1 MGKMELGHFFYDL
14 LVHNE
19 TFAEKSEDTQFS
31 VYEEQQYPP
40 ITMLTCADSRIQGQ
54 ILGMDLINK
63 VFTVRNAG
71 NQVARNKGSLAY
83 ALTVLNTQI
92 FFILGHTNCGAVN
105 FAAGASLANI
115 RKLSVTK
122 NTSPVE
128 SVASE
133 LKKPSGIQLVSSKG
147 ESKTISNL
155 KKGDFSAVSREVQRE
170 MLPLTIPIERGIAR
184 LVKIGDEKKE
194 LAYLSQTNV
203 DYQVEKAL
211 EYYGDRVKENK
222 LAIVGGI
229 YDFVGAY
236 SNTRGRVVVTNINGI
251 YEKKKLQENARTFC
265 EADATLNK
273 SSETYKLCCKLIEE
287 KVTRI

>member
-1 MGKMELGHFFYDL
+1 MKLGHFFYDL

-19 TFAEKSEDTQFS
+19 KFAEKSEVSHFS
-31 VYEEQQYPP
+31 AYQEHQNPP
-40 ITMLTCADSRIQGQ
+40 ITMLTCADSRIQGE

-83 ALTVLNTQI
+83 ALTILNTQI

-105 FAAGASLANI
+105 FAAGASLAKV
-115 RKLSVTK
+115 RKLEEA
-122 NTSPVE
+122 NGTSPMAPVTGE
-128 SVASE
+128 Q
-133 LKKPSGIQLVSSKG
+133 KKLRGIQLISPKG
-147 ESKTISNL
+147 ESMAISNL
-155 KKGDFSAVSREVQRE
+155 RKVDFSAVSREVQRE
-170 MLPLTIPIERGIAR
+170 ILPLTIPIERGIAR
-184 LVKIGDEKKE
+184 LVKIANEKKE

-222 LAIVGGI
+222 LTIIGGM

-236 SNTRGRVVVTNINGI
+236 SDKRGRIVVTNINGI
-251 YEKKKLQENARTFC
+251 YEKKKLQENTRTFC
-265 EADATLNK
+265 EADDTVNK
-273 SSETYKLCCKLIEE
+273 SSESYKLCCRLIEE
-287 KVTRI
+287 KITRI

>member
-1 MGKMELGHFFYDL
+1 MKMEPGHFFYDL

-19 TFAEKSEDTQFS
+19 KFVAKSEDSQFS
-31 VYEEQQYPP
+31 AYEEHQHPL
-40 ITMLTCADSRIQGQ
+40 ITMLTCADSRIQGN

-83 ALTVLNTQI
+83 ALTALNTQI
-92 FFILGHTNCGAVN
+92 FFILGHTNCGAVS

-115 RKLSVTK
+115 RKHAETKESSSVG
-122 NTSPVE
+122 PVK
-128 SVASE
+128 SE
-133 LKKPSGIQLVSSKG
+133 QKKTGGIQLVSSKG

-155 KKGDFSAVSREVQRE
+155 RKVDFSAASREVQRE

-184 LVKIGDEKKE
+184 MVKIGDEKKE

-211 EYYGDRVKENK
+211 EYYGDRVKEKK
-222 LAIVGGI
+222 LTIIGGI

-251 YEKKKLQENARTFC
+251 DEKKKLQENARNFC
-265 EADATLNK
+265 AADATLDK
-273 SSETYKLCCKLIEE
+273 SSETYKLCYKLIEE
-287 KVTRI
+287 KVSRI

>member
-1 MGKMELGHFFYDL
+1 MELGHFFYDL

-19 TFAEKSEDTQFS
+19 KFAEKSEDTEFS
-31 VYEEQQYPP
+31 AYEEQQYPP
-40 ITMLTCADSRIQGQ
+40 ITMLTCADSRIQGK

-83 ALTVLNTQI
+83 ALTALNTPI

-115 RKLSVTK
+115 RKLDGTQEASSVDAVT
-122 NTSPVE
+122 NE
-128 SVASE
+128 Q
-133 LKKPSGIQLVSSKG
+133 KKAGGIQLASSKG
-147 ESKTISNL
+147 ESKAISNL
-155 KKGDFSAVSREVQRE
+155 RKADFSAASREVQRE
-170 MLPLTIPIERGIAR
+170 MLPLTIPIERGIAQ
-184 LVKIGDEKKE
+184 LVKISDAKKE
-194 LAYLSQTNV
+194 LAYLSQLNV

-236 SNTRGRVVVTNINGI
+236 SNVRGRIVVTNINGI
-251 YEKKKLQENARTFC
+251 CEREKIQENARAFC
-265 EADATLNK
+265 AADATLNK

>member
-1 MGKMELGHFFYDL
+1 MELGHFFYDL

-19 TFAEKSEDTQFS
+19 KFVEKSESSQFAA
-31 VYEEQQYPP
+31 YEEHQQPP

-63 VFTVRNAG
+63 VFMVRNAG

-83 ALTVLNTQI
+83 ALTALNTQI
-92 FFILGHTNCGAVN
+92 FFILGHTNCGAVK

-115 RKLSVTK
+115 RKLDESKETSSVK
-122 NTSPVE
+122 PVTNE
-128 SVASE
+128 Q
-133 LKKPSGIQLVSSKG
+133 KKHSGIQLVSSKG
-147 ESKTISNL
+147 GSKTISNL
-155 KKGDFSAVSREVQRE
+155 KKVDFSAASREVQRE

-184 LVKIGDEKKE
+184 MMKIGDEKKE

-211 EYYGDRVKENK
+211 EYYGDRVKEKK

-229 YDFVGAY
+229 YDFVGTY
-236 SNTRGRVVVTNINGI
+236 SNTLGRVVVTNINGI
-251 YEKKKLQENARTFC
+251 YDKKKLQENARAFC
-265 EADATLNK
+265 EIDDTLDK
-273 SSETYKLCCKLIEE
+273 TSESYKLCYKLIEE
-287 KVTRI
+287 KVNRI

>member
-1 MGKMELGHFFYDL
+1 MKLGHFFYDL

-19 TFAEKSEDTQFS
+19 KFAKKSDDTEFTA
-31 VYEEQQYPP
+31 YEEHQYPP
-40 ITMLTCADSRIQGQ
+40 ITMLTCADSRIQGK

-83 ALTVLNTQI
+83 ALTALNTPI
-92 FFILGHTNCGAVN
+92 FFILGHTNCGAVK

-115 RKLSVTK
+115 RKLEETDGA
-122 NTSPVE
+122 SPEE
-128 SVASE
+128 SVISVQ
-133 LKKPSGIQLVSSKG
+133 KKAGGIQLVTAKG

-155 KKGDFSAVSREVQRE
+155 RKMDFSAASREVQRE

-184 LVKIGDEKKE
+184 MVKIGDEKKE

-222 LAIVGGI
+222 LTIVGGI

-236 SNTRGRVVVTNINGI
+236 SNTRGRVVVTNINGTCDT
-251 YEKKKLQENARTFC
+251 KKLQESTRFFC
-265 EADATLNK
+265 ETDDTLDK
-273 SSETYKLCCKLIEE
+273 SSESYKLCCKLIEE
-287 KVTRI
+287 KVNRI

>member
-1 MGKMELGHFFYDL
+1 MELGHFFYDL

-19 TFAEKSEDTQFS
+19 KFSEKTDDTDFS
-31 VYEEQQYPP
+31 VYEDKQHPP
-40 ITMLTCADSRIQGQ
+40 ITLLSCADSRIQGE

-83 ALTVLNTQI
+83 ALTALNTEI

-105 FAAGASLANI
+105 FAAGACLASV
-115 RKLSVTK
+115 RKLDDPDETHPADPVSGEQKKNSVIQLASSK
-122 NTSPVE
+122 KE
-128 SVASE
+128 SKIISM
-133 LKKPSGIQLVSSKG
+133 LKKS
-147 ESKTISNL
+147 
-155 KKGDFSAVSREVQRE
+155 DFSAASREVQRE
-170 MLPLTIPIERGIAR
+170 MLPLTIPIERGIAQ
-184 LVKIGDEKKE
+184 LVKIGNEKKE
-194 LAYLSQTNV
+194 LAYLSQMNV

-211 EYYGDRVKENK
+211 EYYGDKVKENK

-236 SNTRGRVVVTNINGI
+236 SNTRGRIVVTNINGI
-251 YEKKKLQENARTFC
+251 YEREKLQENARAFC

-273 SSETYKLCCKLIEE
+273 SNETYKLCCKLIEE
-287 KVTRI
+287 KVSRI

>member
-1 MGKMELGHFFYDL
+1 MKVGHFFYDL

-19 TFAEKSEDTQFS
+19 KFAEKSKVSQFS
-31 VYEEQQYPP
+31 AYEESQNPP

-83 ALTVLNTQI
+83 ALTALNTQI

-105 FAAGASLANI
+105 FAAGACLAKVRTLKEPIKDSL
-115 RKLSVTK
+115 VE
-122 NTSPVE
+122 PVVNE
-128 SVASE
+128 Q
-133 LKKPSGIQLVSSKG
+133 KKPSGINLTFSK
-147 ESKTISNL
+147 EKSMSIHNL
-155 KKGDFSAVSREVQRE
+155 QKVDFSAVSRDVQRE
-170 MLPLTIPIERGIAR
+170 MLPLTLPIEKVIAR

-203 DYQVEKAL
+203 DYQVERAL
-211 EYYGDRVKENK
+211 EYYGDRVKEKK
-222 LAIVGGI
+222 LTIIGGI

-236 SNTRGRVVVTNINGI
+236 NDTRGRIVVTNINGM
-251 YEKKKLQENARTFC
+251 YEEKKIQENVRSIC
-265 EADATLNK
+265 EADPTLDK
-273 SSETYKLCCKLIEE
+273 SSDTYKLCCKLIEE
-287 KVTRI
+287 KVSRI

>member
-1 MGKMELGHFFYDL
+1 MELGHFFYDL

-19 TFAEKSEDTQFS
+19 KFAEKSEDTQFS
-31 VYEEQQYPP
+31 VYEEQQHPP

-83 ALTVLNTQI
+83 ALTALNTQI

-105 FAAGASLANI
+105 FAAGACLAKVRTHTETKKASL
-115 RKLSVTK
+115 LTSVVNEQEKT
-122 NTSPVE
+122 
-128 SVASE
+128 
-133 LKKPSGIQLVSSKG
+133 SGINLTFSKKK
-147 ESKTISNL
+147 SMSIHNL
-155 KKGDFSAVSREVQRE
+155 KKVDFSAVSRDVQRE
-170 MLPLTIPIERGIAR
+170 MLPLTLPIEKVIAR

-203 DYQVEKAL
+203 DYQVERAL

-222 LAIVGGI
+222 LTISGGI
-229 YDFVGAY
+229 YDFVGA
-236 SNTRGRVVVTNINGI
+236 
-251 YEKKKLQENARTFC
+251 
-265 EADATLNK
+265 
-273 SSETYKLCCKLIEE
+273 
-287 KVTRI
+287 

>member
-1 MGKMELGHFFYDL
+1 MELGHFFYDL

-19 TFAEKSEDTQFS
+19 KFSEKTDDTDFS
-31 VYEEQQYPP
+31 VYEDKQHPP
-40 ITMLTCADSRIQGQ
+40 ITLLSCADSRIQGE

-83 ALTVLNTQI
+83 ALTALNTEI

-105 FAAGASLANI
+105 FAAGASLASV
-115 RKLSVTK
+115 RKLDDSDETHPAKPVSGVQKK
-122 NTSPVE
+122 N
-128 SVASE
+128 
-133 LKKPSGIQLVSSKG
+133 SGIQLASGKK
-147 ESKTISNL
+147 ESKIISML
-155 KKGDFSAVSREVQRE
+155 KETDFSAASREVQRE

-184 LVKIGDEKKE
+184 LVEIGDQKKE

-211 EYYGDRVKENK
+211 EFYGDRVKDKK
-222 LAIVGGI
+222 LVIVGGI

-236 SNTRGRVVVTNINGI
+236 SDTRGRVVITNINGVDD
-251 YEKKKLQENARTFC
+251 KNKLQENARNFC
-265 EADATLNK
+265 EADDTLDK
-273 SSETYKLCCKLIEE
+273 SSEAYKLCYKLIEE
-287 KVTRI
+287 KVSRI

>member
-1 MGKMELGHFFYDL
+1 MELGHFFYDL

-19 TFAEKSEDTQFS
+19 KFSEKSDDTDFSAYED
-31 VYEEQQYPP
+31 QQHPP
-40 ITMLTCADSRIQGQ
+40 ITMLTCADSRIQGE

-83 ALTVLNTQI
+83 ALTALNTEI

-105 FAAGASLANI
+105 FAAGASLASV
-115 RKLSVTK
+115 RKLDDSDETHSAEPASGEQKK
-122 NTSPVE
+122 N
-128 SVASE
+128 
-133 LKKPSGIQLVSSKG
+133 SGIQLASGKK
-147 ESKTISNL
+147 ESKIISIL
-155 KKGDFSAVSREVQRE
+155 KKSDFSAASREVQRE

-184 LVKIGDEKKE
+184 LVKIGDQKKE

-211 EYYGDRVKENK
+211 EFYGDRVKDKK

-236 SNTRGRVVVTNINGI
+236 SSTRGRVVITNINGI
-251 YEKKKLQENARTFC
+251 DDKNKLQENARNLC
-265 EADATLNK
+265 EADNTLDK
-273 SSETYKLCCKLIEE
+273 SSEAYKLCYKLIEE
-287 KVTRI
+287 KVSRI

>member
-1 MGKMELGHFFYDL
+1 MELGHFFYDL

-19 TFAEKSEDTQFS
+19 TFAGKSEDTDFS
-31 VYEEQQYPP
+31 VYAEHQHPP
-40 ITMLTCADSRIQGQ
+40 ITMLTCADSRIQGE

-83 ALTVLNTQI
+83 ALTALNTEI

-105 FAAGASLANI
+105 FAAGASLA
-115 RKLSVTK
+115 SVTK
-122 NTSPVE
+122 LNKHDETHSVE
-128 SVASE
+128 AATGG
-133 LKKPSGIQLVSSKG
+133 KNKNSGIQLASGKK
-147 ESKTISNL
+147 ESKIISML
-155 KKGDFSAVSREVQRE
+155 RKSDFSAASREVQRE
-170 MLPLTIPIERGIAR
+170 MLPLTIPIERGIAK

-211 EYYGDRVKENK
+211 EYYGDRVKDKK

-236 SNTRGRVVVTNINGI
+236 SNTKGRVVVTNINGI
-251 YEKKKLQENARTFC
+251 YDKNKLQESARDFC

-273 SSETYKLCCKLIEE
+273 SSETYKLCRKLIEE
-287 KVTRI
+287 KVSRI

>member
-1 MGKMELGHFFYDL
+1 MELGHFFYDL

-19 TFAEKSEDTQFS
+19 GFVEKSEDTQFS
-31 VYEEQQYPP
+31 AYEDQQHPP
-40 ITMLTCADSRIQGQ
+40 ITMLTCADSRIQGK

-83 ALTVLNTQI
+83 ALTALNTPI

-105 FAAGASLANI
+105 FAAGASLANV
-115 RKLSVTK
+115 RKLEESKDDSSVVSVTGGQ
-122 NTSPVE
+122 
-128 SVASE
+128 
-133 LKKPSGIQLVSSKG
+133 KKEGGIQLTSSKG
-147 ESKTISNL
+147 ESKIISSL
-155 KKGDFSAVSREVQRE
+155 KKSDFSAASREVQRE
-170 MLPLTIPIERGIAR
+170 MLPLTIPIERGIAH
-184 LVKIGDEKKE
+184 LVKIGNKKKE
-194 LAYLSQTNV
+194 LAYLSQVNV

-236 SNTRGRVVVTNINGI
+236 SDKRGRVVVTNINGI
-251 YEKKKLQENARTFC
+251 YEEKKLQESAMAFC
-265 EADATLNK
+265 ETDNTLDK
-273 SSETYKLCCKLIEE
+273 SSESYKLCCKLIEE
-287 KVTRI
+287 KVSRI

>member
-1 MGKMELGHFFYDL
+1 MELGHFFYDL

-19 TFAEKSEDTQFS
+19 KFSEKSKDTQFS
-31 VYEEQQYPP
+31 AYEDHQCPP

-105 FAAGASLANI
+105 FAAGASLANV
-115 RKLSVTK
+115 RKLGDTKDTSLVTPD
-122 NTSPVE
+122 TGTQ
-128 SVASE
+128 
-133 LKKPSGIQLVSSKG
+133 KKPGGIQIVSTKG

-155 KKGDFSAVSREVQRE
+155 RKVDFSAASREVQRE

-211 EYYGDRVKENK
+211 EYYGDRVKESK
-222 LAIVGGI
+222 LTIVGGI

-251 YEKKKLQENARTFC
+251 YEEKKLQENVRNFC
-265 EADATLNK
+265 AADATLDK

-287 KVTRI
+287 KVLRI

>member
-1 MGKMELGHFFYDL
+1 MELGHFFYDL

-19 TFAEKSEDTQFS
+19 KFSEKSDDTDFS
-31 VYEEQQYPP
+31 VYEEHQHPP
-40 ITMLTCADSRIQGQ
+40 ITMLTCADSRIQGE

-83 ALTVLNTQI
+83 ALTALNTEI

-105 FAAGASLANI
+105 FAAGASLA
-115 RKLSVTK
+115 SVTK
-122 NTSPVE
+122 LDKHDETHSVE
-128 SVASE
+128 PATGG
-133 LKKPSGIQLVSSKG
+133 KKKNSGIQIASSKG
-147 ESKTISNL
+147 ESKIINILRKSN
-155 KKGDFSAVSREVQRE
+155 FSAASREVQRE
-170 MLPLTIPIERGIAR
+170 MLPLTIPIERGIAK

-211 EYYGDRVKENK
+211 EYYGDRVKEKK
-222 LAIVGGI
+222 LTIIGGI

-251 YEKKKLQENARTFC
+251 DEKKKLQENARNFC
-265 EADATLNK
+265 AADATLDK
-273 SSETYKLCCKLIEE
+273 SSETYKLCYKLIEE
-287 KVTRI
+287 KVSRI

>member
-1 MGKMELGHFFYDL
+1 MKMEPGHFFYDL
-14 LVHNE
+14 LIHNE
-19 TFAEKSEDTQFS
+19 KFAEKSENSQFS
-31 VYEEQQYPP
+31 AYEEHQYPP
-40 ITMLTCADSRIQGQ
+40 ITMLTCADSRIQGN

-83 ALTVLNTQI
+83 ALTALNTQI
-92 FFILGHTNCGAVN
+92 FFILGHTNCGAVQ

-115 RKLSVTK
+115 RKHADTK
-122 NTSPVE
+122 EASPVG

-133 LKKPSGIQLVSSKG
+133 QKKLGGIQLVSSKG

-155 KKGDFSAVSREVQRE
+155 RKVDFSAASREVQRE

-184 LVKIGDEKKE
+184 MVRIGDEKKE

-211 EYYGDRVKENK
+211 EYYGERVKEKK
-222 LAIVGGI
+222 LTIIGGI

-251 YEKKKLQENARTFC
+251 DEKNKLQENTRNFC
-265 EADATLNK
+265 AADATLDK
-273 SSETYKLCCKLIEE
+273 SSEAYKLCYKLIEE
-287 KVTRI
+287 KVSRI

>member
-1 MGKMELGHFFYDL
+1 MELGHFFYDL

-19 TFAEKSEDTQFS
+19 KFSEKTADTDFS
-31 VYEEQQYPP
+31 VYEDQQHPP
-40 ITMLTCADSRIQGQ
+40 ITMLTCADSRIQGE

-83 ALTVLNTQI
+83 ALTALNTEI

-105 FAAGASLANI
+105 FAAGASLA
-115 RKLSVTK
+115 SVRRLDDSDETHSAEPVSSEQKK
-122 NTSPVE
+122 N
-128 SVASE
+128 
-133 LKKPSGIQLVSSKG
+133 SGIQLASGKK
-147 ESKTISNL
+147 ESKIISML
-155 KKGDFSAVSREVQRE
+155 KKSDFSAASREVQRE

-184 LVKIGDEKKE
+184 LVKIGDQKKE

-211 EYYGDRVKENK
+211 EFYGDRVKDKK

-236 SNTRGRVVVTNINGI
+236 SSTRGRVVITNINGVDD
-251 YEKKKLQENARTFC
+251 KNKLQENARNFC
-265 EADATLNK
+265 ETDDTLDK
-273 SSETYKLCCKLIEE
+273 SSEAYKLCYKLIEE
-287 KVTRI
+287 KVSRI

>member
-1 MGKMELGHFFYDL
+1 MELGQFFYDL

-19 TFAEKSEDTQFS
+19 KFAEKSEDTQFS
-31 VYEEQQYPP
+31 AYEEHQNPP

-83 ALTVLNTQI
+83 ALTVLQTPI
-92 FFILGHTNCGAVN
+92 FFILGHTNCGAVG
-105 FAAGASLANI
+105 FAAGASLANV
-115 RKLSVTK
+115 RKLSDTK
-122 NTSPVE
+122 DTSSVE
-128 SVASE
+128 SVISGQR
-133 LKKPSGIQLVSSKG
+133 KRSGIKLVSSKG

-155 KKGDFSAVSREVQRE
+155 KKGDFSAASREVQRE

-184 LVKIGDEKKE
+184 MMKIGDEKKE

-211 EYYGDRVKENK
+211 EYYGDRVKEKK

-236 SNTRGRVVVTNINGI
+236 SNTLGRVVVTNINGV
-251 YEKKKLQENARTFC
+251 YDKMKLQENARTFC

-273 SSETYKLCCKLIEE
+273 SSDSYKLCCKLIEE
-287 KVTRI
+287 KVSRI

>member
-1 MGKMELGHFFYDL
+1 MELGHFFYDL

-19 TFAEKSEDTQFS
+19 KFSEKSDDTDFS
-31 VYEEQQYPP
+31 VYEDQQHPP
-40 ITMLTCADSRIQGQ
+40 ITMLTCADSRIQGE

-83 ALTVLNTQI
+83 ALTALNTEI

-105 FAAGASLANI
+105 FAAGASLA
-115 RKLSVTK
+115 SVTK
-122 NTSPVE
+122 LDESKGTHSVEPVGGE
-128 SVASE
+128 Q
-133 LKKPSGIQLVSSKG
+133 KKNSGIQLASGKK
-147 ESKTISNL
+147 ESKIISML
-155 KKGDFSAVSREVQRE
+155 RKSDFSAASREVQRE
-170 MLPLTIPIERGIAR
+170 MLPLTIPIERGIAK

-211 EYYGDRVKENK
+211 EYYGDRVKDKK

-251 YEKKKLQENARTFC
+251 YDKKKLQENARTFC
-265 EADATLNK
+265 EADDTLDK
-273 SSETYKLCCKLIEE
+273 SSESYKLCCKLIEE
-287 KVTRI
+287 KVSRI

>member
-1 MGKMELGHFFYDL
+1 MELGHFFYDL

-19 TFAEKSEDTQFS
+19 KFAEKSEDTDFS
-31 VYEEQQYPP
+31 VYEDQQQPP
-40 ITMLTCADSRIQGQ
+40 ITMLTCADSRIQGE

-63 VFTVRNAG
+63 VFTIRNAG

-83 ALTVLNTQI
+83 ALTALNTEI

-105 FAAGASLANI
+105 FAAGASLAN
-115 RKLSVTK
+115 VTK
-122 NTSPVE
+122 LGKYDETHSVE
-128 SVASE
+128 PATGG
-133 LKKPSGIQLVSSKG
+133 KKKNSGIQIASSKG
-147 ESKTISNL
+147 ESKIINMLRKS
-155 KKGDFSAVSREVQRE
+155 DFSAASREVQRE
-170 MLPLTIPIERGIAR
+170 MLPLTIPIERGIAQ

-211 EYYGDRVKENK
+211 EYYGDRVKEGK

-236 SNTRGRVVVTNINGI
+236 SNTRGRVVITNINGI
-251 YEKKKLQENARTFC
+251 YDKMKLQDNARAFC

-273 SSETYKLCCKLIEE
+273 SSESYKLCCKLIEE
-287 KVTRI
+287 KVSRI

>member
-1 MGKMELGHFFYDL
+1 MELGHFFYDL

-19 TFAEKSEDTQFS
+19 KFAEKSEDKQFS
-31 VYEEQQYPP
+31 AYEEQQYPP

-71 NQVARNKGSLAY
+71 NQVARNKGSIAY
-83 ALTVLNTQI
+83 ALTALNTPI
-92 FFILGHTNCGAVN
+92 FFILGHTNCGAVK

-115 RKLSVTK
+115 RKLEETEEASQVGSV
-122 NTSPVE
+122 V
-128 SVASE
+128 SVQ
-133 LKKPSGIQLVSSKG
+133 KKAGGIQLVTPKG

-155 KKGDFSAVSREVQRE
+155 RKVDFSAASREVQRE

-184 LVKIGDEKKE
+184 MVKIGDEKKE

-222 LAIVGGI
+222 LTIVGGI

-251 YEKKKLQENARTFC
+251 YDKKKLQENARIFC
-265 EADATLNK
+265 ETADSLDK
-273 SSETYKLCCKLIEE
+273 SSESYKLCCELIEE
-287 KVTRI
+287 KVNRI

>member
-1 MGKMELGHFFYDL
+1 MELGHFFYDL

-19 TFAEKSEDTQFS
+19 GFADKSKDTDFS
-31 VYEEQQYPP
+31 VYEDQQHPP

-83 ALTVLNTQI
+83 ALTALNTEI

-105 FAAGASLANI
+105 FAAGASLASV
-115 RKLSVTK
+115 RKLDKSNKTHSVELVDDEQEK
-122 NTSPVE
+122 NR
-128 SVASE
+128 
-133 LKKPSGIQLVSSKG
+133 GIQLASSNR
-147 ESKTISNL
+147 ESKVISNL
-155 KKGDFSAVSREVQRE
+155 RKSDFSAASREVQRE

-184 LVKIGDEKKE
+184 LVKICDEKKE
-194 LAYLSQTNV
+194 LAFLSQTNV

-222 LAIVGGI
+222 LSIVGGI

-236 SNTRGRVVVTNINGI
+236 SSKRGRVVVTNINGI
-251 YEKKKLQENARTFC
+251 YDRKKLQENARIFC
-265 EADATLNK
+265 ESDDTLNK
-273 SSETYKLCCKLIEE
+273 NSESFKLCCKLIKE
-287 KVTRI
+287 KVNRI

>member
-1 MGKMELGHFFYDL
+1 MKMEPGHFFYDL

-19 TFAEKSEDTQFS
+19 KFAEESEGTQFS
-31 VYEEQQYPP
+31 AYEEHQHPP

-83 ALTVLNTQI
+83 ALTALNTRI
-92 FFILGHTNCGAVN
+92 FFILGHTNCGAVK

-115 RKLSVTK
+115 RKLDGTEE
-122 NTSPVE
+122 TSPVE
-128 SVASE
+128 PIASGQ
-133 LKKPSGIQLVSSKG
+133 KKTGGIQLVSSKG

-155 KKGDFSAVSREVQRE
+155 RKVDFSAASREVQRE

-184 LVKIGDEKKE
+184 MVKIGEEKRE

-222 LAIVGGI
+222 LTIVGGI

-236 SNTRGRVVVTNINGI
+236 SNIRGRVVVTNINGTDD
-251 YEKKKLQENARTFC
+251 KKKIQENVRAFC
-265 EADATLNK
+265 AADATLNK
-273 SSETYKLCCKLIEE
+273 SSETYKLCCELIEE
-287 KVTRI
+287 KVSRI

>member
-1 MGKMELGHFFYDL
+1 MELGHFFYDL

-19 TFAEKSEDTQFS
+19 KFVEKSESSQFAA
-31 VYEEQQYPP
+31 YEEHQQPP

-63 VFTVRNAG
+63 VFMVRNAG

-83 ALTVLNTQI
+83 ALTALNTQI
-92 FFILGHTNCGAVN
+92 FFILGHTNCGAVK

-115 RKLSVTK
+115 RKLDESKETSSVK
-122 NTSPVE
+122 PVTNE
-128 SVASE
+128 Q
-133 LKKPSGIQLVSSKG
+133 KKHSGIQLVSSKG
-147 ESKTISNL
+147 GSKTISNL
-155 KKGDFSAVSREVQRE
+155 KKVDFSAASREVQRE

-184 LVKIGDEKKE
+184 MMKIGDEKKE

-211 EYYGDRVKENK
+211 EYYGDRVKEKK

-229 YDFVGAY
+229 YDFVGTY
-236 SNTRGRVVVTNINGI
+236 SNTLGRVVVTNINGI
-251 YEKKKLQENARTFC
+251 YDKKKLQENARAFC
-265 EADATLNK
+265 ETDDTLDK
-273 SSETYKLCCKLIEE
+273 TSESYKLCYKLIEE
-287 KVTRI
+287 KVNRI